1 MKKMEELKDM
11 LCEELDKMAGKSS
24 INKQDLENIHMLTDT
39 IKNIGKIE
47 MQEGQGYSGD
57 GEWNASGRYSRG
69 MSRRSMDSYAGNS
82 YTNDYIIG
90 AQEDYSRGHSMH
102 KSIEDRMRDPNLSY
116 EDKETLRRAMGLLK

>member
-39 IKNIGKIE
+39 IKNIDKIK
-47 MQEGQGYSGD
+47 MYEGQEYSGD

-69 MSRRSMDSYAGNS
+69 MSRRNSYADNS

-102 KSIEDRMRDPNLSY
+102 KSIEDKMRDPNLSY
-116 EDKETLRRAMGLLK
+116 EEKETLRRAMSLLR